1 MSLNMDEARRRE
13 AREKYIEATPG
24 PFCEECHANI
34 DLSNLAHES
43 IPDALDDIDTLLA
56 RLKGLLLAVENH
68 AHVHQPS
75 PMLQVEMERVRTML
89 DEAEKGPMVRGIS
102 V

>member
-43 IPDALDDIDTLLA
+43 IPDALADIDTLLA
-56 RLKGLLLAVENH
+56 RLGDLLLAVENH
-68 AHVHQPS
+68 TNVHQPS
-75 PMLQVEMERVRTML
+75 PVVQIEIERARKLL
-89 DEAEKGPMVRGIS
+89 DEAHD
-102 V
+102 